1 MPMEPNL
8 SDSISTK
15 CFLYISVK
23 ANTVLSYHFC
33 RQDNTALVHR
43 LGWHTRGLRSLLQ
56 HSELHCWARS
66 DTIRMARA
74 RNKSQISPLPPA
86 AHKFATFPSC
96 HKINTSA
103 FNTPWPSHS
112 SWVIQVNLWHKRA
125 PAEICN
131 HNIRKTSEHQP
142 CFPTQSE
149 RSFRAVGPFAKKAE
163 LKSPGCTFLY
173 PSVLCYT
180 SGQKK
185 SRICGRSWVV
195 VHSRKG
201 RQADFPGHT
210 HLSCRP
216 PLPATP
222 WLLERC
228 CWDGLSISRPLGAF
242 SFPLFRAEENCVGL
256 GGANPFYSVFVQHL
270 HHGSV
275 STPITQPWDLD
286 LAPLLLASTR
296 FVSNRLTWNT

>member
-1 MPMEPNL
+1 MEPNL
-8 SDSISTK
+8 SDSISIK

-112 SWVIQVNLWHKRA
+112 SWVIQLNLWHKRA

-131 HNIRKTSEHQP
+131 HNIRKTS
-142 CFPTQSE
+142 
-149 RSFRAVGPFAKKAE
+149 A
-163 LKSPGCTFLY
+163 
-173 PSVLCYT
+173 
-180 SGQKK
+180 
-185 SRICGRSWVV
+185 
-195 VHSRKG
+195 
-201 RQADFPGHT
+201 
-210 HLSCRP
+210 
-216 PLPATP
+216 
-222 WLLERC
+222 
-228 CWDGLSISRPLGAF
+228 SISLAFPHRVSGLLG
-242 SFPLFRAEENCVGL
+242 L
-256 GGANPFYSVFVQHL
+256 
-270 HHGSV
+270 
-275 STPITQPWDLD
+275 
-286 LAPLLLASTR
+286 
-296 FVSNRLTWNT
+296 